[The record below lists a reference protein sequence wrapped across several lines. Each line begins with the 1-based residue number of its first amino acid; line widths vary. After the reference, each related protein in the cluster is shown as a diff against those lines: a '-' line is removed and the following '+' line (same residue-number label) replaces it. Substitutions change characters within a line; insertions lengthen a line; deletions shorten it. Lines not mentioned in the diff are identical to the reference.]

1 MSFMEFSIYFSLI
14 AVTASLAL
22 IFVRFVIGPTFEDRV
37 IAVDII
43 SVVGAG
49 FIAIFALVTSEEV
62 FIDVA
67 VILGLLSFLG
77 TVAFAYYLEQRKRK

>member
-14 AVTASLAL
+14 VVTASLAL